1 MKKDFELMAVQHETS
16 EASLRKRHQEAV
28 NDLSDQLDQTNKH
41 RAKSVQSSFTII
53 AFVFHLHWHRTSSC
67 RFSCSSCSSACSW
80 CRCIIVVF
88 LLLSSSSSSVFH
100 GLYRPDAPII
110 FLKYVVVVVVV
121 AAAAAVVVV
130 VLLYFMVYTDLVHRS
145 SFKFA

>member
-53 AFVFHLHWHRTSSC
+53 AFVFHLPWHRTSSC
-67 RFSCSSCSSACSW
+67 RFSCYSCSSACSW
-80 CRCIIVVF
+80 CRCIVVVF
-88 LLLSSSSSSVFH
+88 LLLSSSVFH

-110 FLKYVVVVVVV
+110 FLKYVVVA